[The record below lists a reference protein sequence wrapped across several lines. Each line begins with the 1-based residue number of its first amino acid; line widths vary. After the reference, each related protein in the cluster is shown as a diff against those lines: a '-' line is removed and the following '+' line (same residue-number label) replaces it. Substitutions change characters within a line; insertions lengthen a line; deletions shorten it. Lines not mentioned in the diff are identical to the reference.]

1 MLLIT
6 SLLGFLLRLMRIPF
20 YSPYF
25 NSMVVLNE
33 KVLAKDISKLAVKVS
48 ISNRLKHIISKTSL
62 PNIDASLLLIVILL
76 FAVDLVFRGRSG
88 QA

>member
-1 MLLIT
+1 
-6 SLLGFLLRLMRIPF
+6 FLLRLMRIPF

-76 FAVDLVFRGRSG
+76 FAVDLVLRGRSG